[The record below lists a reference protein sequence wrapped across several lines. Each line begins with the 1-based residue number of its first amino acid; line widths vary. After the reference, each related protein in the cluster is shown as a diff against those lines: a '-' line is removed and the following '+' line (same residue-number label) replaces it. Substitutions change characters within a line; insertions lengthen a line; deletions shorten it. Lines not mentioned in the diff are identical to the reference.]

1 MIPVNPHEGRFDNFE
16 TLPMINSKYGN
27 SFKLEIKK
35 NLGRKEASPSNAG
48 HQIRIDNPNCPA
60 NTSFYNEEIPKFFPG
75 QPGFKKH
82 KKIEDIK

>member
-1 MIPVNPHEGRFDNFE
+1 MLGTNKSPALRLEQYKTKQDICTMIDVNPHEGRFDNFE

-48 HQIRIDNPNCPA
+48 HTVTID
-60 NTSFYNEEIPKFFPG
+60 
-75 QPGFKKH
+75 
-82 KKIEDIK
+82 

>member
-1 MIPVNPHEGRFDNFE
+1 MIEVNPHEGRFDNFE

-48 HQIRIDNPNCPA
+48 NTVTID
-60 NTSFYNEEIPKFFPG
+60 
-75 QPGFKKH
+75 
-82 KKIEDIK
+82 